1 MIRPL
6 ITTKEGFSE
15 IGGQKIFSVTPG
27 INAEFALNKASDLL
41 SCVADSIELAGM
53 GTPLKGNQAWMAC
66 HTIESAKAI
75 IDALWATL
83 QFDSPDPVE
92 A

>member
-1 MIRPL
+1 MIKPL
-6 ITTKEGFSE
+6 ITTEEKFSE
-15 IGGQKIFSVTPG
+15 IGDQSIFSVTPG
-27 INAEFALNKASDLL
+27 IDAETALTKASNLL
-41 SCVADSIELAGM
+41 STITDSIELAGM
-53 GTPLKGNQAWMAC
+53 GTPLEGNQAWMVL
-66 HTIESAKAI
+66 HSLESAKAV